1 MGSVTLPS
9 PMRVRLAWIALS
21 VAAAAV
27 PVRIGRASPMEDP
40 SAGNAVF
47 SGPTS
52 PHPTSIFI
60 NPAALLFS
68 RPGFHLHIGG
78 ALRLD
83 QVGIDRKIVDPAS
96 GELAGGPSVSTT
108 TLSPTGGIAVWR
120 SVLQERAVFGAMLH
134 TPVIE
139 RFIAG
144 EDALRYHILGGTMYQ
159 GMLSAAGGFK
169 VADWFIFGLGVSLGY
184 SGLHLEMARDTALEA
199 GSGAERGIASDCGGS
214 PCGIENPLASETITI
229 DVASGGGAEG
239 GFLSK
244 LGGPFEDF
252 AANVGATLSVA
263 IKVKGDW
270 WGALSYVSPPG
281 ALPGR
286 SLELKQ
292 RGTVQIEEAPRD
304 GGEFHRGRASV
315 RFRMPQ
321 SVWLGVRGPVL
332 PGWDLVT
339 SARWQNLSRH
349 QQFELRMYGGDLEEV
364 GVPEWYPRYRGMRDV
379 IQLTGGLE
387 GQDVGRTRF
396 GGRVR
401 LENGATSVENVAPLQ
416 IEGWNAALTG
426 GVDLQLH
433 QHWVLNAGYD
443 LTWFLPAGVDDS
455 AFDPIGRLS
464 CVDSGYDFDE
474 CRAAREGRAIP
485 TAAGDYSRLRHTFM
499 LSIRYDS
506 L

>member
-1 MGSVTLPS
+1 
-9 PMRVRLAWIALS
+9 
-21 VAAAAV
+21 
-27 PVRIGRASPMEDP
+27 MEDP
-40 SAGNAVF
+40 TAGSAVF

-60 NPAALLFS
+60 NPAALVFS

-78 ALRLD
+78 SLRLD
-83 QVGIDRKIVDPAS
+83 QISVDRNLVDPAS
-96 GELAGGPSVSTT
+96 GDLTAGPSVSANTW
-108 TLSPTGGIAVWR
+108 SPGAGLAVWR

-134 TPVIE
+134 TPFID
-139 RFIAG
+139 RFVADQ
-144 EDALRYHILGGTMYQ
+144 DALRYHVLGGTMYQ

-199 GSGAERGIASDCGGS
+199 GSGEERGIASDCGGS
-214 PCGIENPLASETITI
+214 PCGIENPLASETITV
-229 DVASGGGAEG
+229 DVSSGGVG
-239 GFLSK
+239 GL
-244 LGGPFEDF
+244 FENF
-252 AANVGATLSVA
+252 TSNVGATLSIA

-270 WGALSYVSPPG
+270 WGAISYVSPPG

-304 GGEFHRGRASV
+304 GGEFHRGRAQV
-315 RFRMPQ
+315 RYRMPQ

-339 SARWQNLSRH
+339 SARWINLSRH
-349 QQFELRMYGGDLEEV
+349 QQFELRMFGGDLEEI
-364 GVPEWYPRYRGMRDV
+364 GVPEWYPRHRGMRDV
-379 IQLTGGLE
+379 FQLTGGLE

-401 LENGATSVENVAPLQ
+401 LENGATSTGNLSPMQ
-416 IEGWNAALTG
+416 IEGINAGLTG

-443 LTWFLPAGVDDS
+443 LTWFLPVGVDNS
-455 AFDPIGRLS
+455 AFDPIDRLS
-464 CVDSGYDFDE
+464 CVDSDYDFDE

-485 TAAGDYSRLRHTFM
+485 TAAGDYSRLRHTLM

>member
-1 MGSVTLPS
+1 
-9 PMRVRLAWIALS
+9 MRERVAWIALS
-21 VAAAAV
+21 VAVAALPARV
-27 PVRIGRASPMEDP
+27 GRASPMEDP
-40 SAGNAVF
+40 TAGSAVF
-47 SGPTS
+47 TGPTS

-78 ALRLD
+78 TLRLD
-83 QVGIDRKIVDPAS
+83 QIGVDRKLVDPDS
-96 GELAGGPSVSTT
+96 GQLIGGPSVSAT
-108 TLSPTGGIAVWR
+108 TLSPGADIAVWR

-134 TPVIE
+134 TPFID
-139 RFIAG
+139 RFIRD
-144 EDALRYHILGGTMYQ
+144 EEALRYHVLGGTMWQ

-199 GSGAERGIASDCGGS
+199 GSGDERGIASDCGGA
-214 PCGIENPLASETITI
+214 PCGIENPLASETITL
-229 DVASGGGAEG
+229 DVSSGGVG
-239 GFLSK
+239 GL
-244 LGGPFEDF
+244 FENF
-252 AANVGATLSVA
+252 TSNVGATLSIAV
-263 IKVKGDW
+263 KVKGDW

-292 RGTVQIEEAPRD
+292 RGTVQVEESPRD
-304 GGEFHRGRASV
+304 GGEFHRGRAQV
-315 RFRMPQ
+315 RYRMPQ

-339 SARWQNLSRH
+339 SARWLNLSRH
-349 QQFELRMYGGDLEEV
+349 QQLEIRMYGGDLEEI
-364 GVPEWYPRYRGMRDV
+364 GVPDWYPRYRGMRDV
-379 IQLTGGLE
+379 LQLTGGLE

-401 LENGATSVENVAPLQ
+401 LETGATSANAVAPLQ
-416 IEGWNAALTG
+416 VEGLNAAVAG

-433 QHWVLNAGYD
+433 QHWVLSAGYD
-443 LTWFLPAGVDDS
+443 LTWFLPAGVDQS
-455 AFDPIGRLS
+455 AFDPLDRLS

>member
-1 MGSVTLPS
+1 
-9 PMRVRLAWIALS
+9 MRQRLAWIALS
-21 VAAAAV
+21 VAAAAF
-27 PVRIGRASPMEDP
+27 PARIGRASPMEDAT
-40 SAGNAVF
+40 AGNAVF

-83 QVGIDRKIVDPAS
+83 QVGIDRKLVDPES
-96 GELAGGPSVSTT
+96 GELTSGPSVSAT
-108 TLSPTGGIAVWR
+108 TLSPGAGIAVWR

-134 TPVIE
+134 TPFID
-139 RFIAG
+139 RFIDG
-144 EDALRYHILGGTMYQ
+144 EQALRYHILGGSMYQ
-159 GMLSAAGGFK
+159 GTLSAAGGFK

-199 GSGAERGIASDCGGS
+199 GSGAERGIASDCGGA
-214 PCGIENPLASETITI
+214 PCGIENPLASETITV
-229 DVASGGGAEG
+229 DVASGGGAGG

-244 LGGPFEDF
+244 LGAPFEDF
-252 AANVGATLSVA
+252 TSNVGATLSVA

-286 SLELKQ
+286 SLELKE

-304 GGEFHRGRASV
+304 GGEFHRGRAQV
-315 RFRMPQ
+315 RLRMPQ

-339 SARWQNLSRH
+339 SARWLNLSRH
-349 QQFELRMYGGDLEEV
+349 QQFELRMYGGDLEEI

-379 IQLTGGLE
+379 FQLSGGLE

-396 GGRVR
+396 GGRAR
-401 LENGATSVENVAPLQ
+401 LEYGATPPGNVSPLQ
-416 IEGWNAALTG
+416 IEGLNAALTG

-443 LTWFLPAGVDDS
+443 LTWFLPTSVDDS
-455 AFDPIGRLS
+455 AFDPIDRLS
-464 CVDSGYDFDE
+464 CVDSDYDFDA

-485 TAAGDYSRLRHTFM
+485 TAAGDYTRLRHTFM

>member
-9 PMRVRLAWIALS
+9 PMRERLAWIALS

-27 PVRIGRASPMEDP
+27 PLRIARASPMEDP

-78 ALRLD
+78 ALVLD
-83 QVGIDRKIVDPAS
+83 QVGIDRQVVDPET

-169 VADWFIFGLGVSLGY
+169 VADWFIFGLGVSLAY

-214 PCGIENPLASETITI
+214 PCGIENPLASETITV

-252 AANVGATLSVA
+252 TSNVGATLSVA
-263 IKVKGDW
+263 IRVKGDW

-292 RGTVQIEEAPRD
+292 RGTVQIQEAERD

-321 SVWLGVRGPVL
+321 SVWLGLRGPVL

-339 SARWQNLSRH
+339 SARWLNLSRH
-349 QQFELRMYGGDLEEV
+349 QQFELRMYGGDLEEI
-364 GVPEWYPRYRGMRDV
+364 GVPEWYPRYRGFRDV
-379 IQLTGGLE
+379 LQLTGGLE

-401 LENGATSVENVAPLQ
+401 LETGATNGNDVAPLQ
-416 IEGWNAALTG
+416 IEGWNAGLTG

-443 LTWFLPAGVDDS
+443 LTWFLPTSVDDS
-455 AFDPIGRLS
+455 AFDPIARLS
-464 CVDSGYDFDE
+464 CVDSGYDFDA